1 MRVLYR
7 KIKIERT
14 SIRDD
19 MTIRFNIYGMGIT
32 FGVLKI
38 LALVTKE
45 DFSIIPID
53 FTHILSSHLI
63 LNQYLN
69 QISVHTDSKLYS

>member
-1 MRVLYR
+1 
-7 KIKIERT
+7 
-14 SIRDD
+14 